1 MRNAPNGAVE
11 SLGHCLPSI
20 ARTLPFFCQ
29 GALALVLGLT
39 VLPVSAATDEPSP
52 VRREIIPGSEL
63 MTAQERERY
72 RQRQRGAASVEEREH
87 LRAEHLKAMEERG
100 RVHGL
105 QIIDHSRIKK
115 TSP

>member
-1 MRNAPNGAVE
+1 MCNLR
-11 SLGHCLPSI
+11 S
-20 ARTLPFFCQ
+20 FFFQ
-29 GALALVLGLT
+29 GAFAVVLGLT
-39 VLPVSAATDEPSP
+39 VLPASAATDEPSP
-52 VRREIIPGSEL
+52 VQREIIPGSEL

-72 RQRQRGAASVEEREH
+72 RQRQRGATSVEEREH

-105 QIIDHSRIKK
+105 QVIDHSRIKK